1 MKKYL
6 FLAAL
11 MAAAIVGM
19 AQNEAD
25 SVSVMFRHLQDTNAE
40 LARLNNAYNTHAV
53 MVAGG
58 GAIMTV
64 GLLWAKRYEGD
75 TDSNYL
81 GSGLTIAAVGA
92 VVVAASFIPLRK
104 AGVTLDERGL
114 IVRPSE
120 LKKKR

>member
-1 MKKYL
+1 MKKIL
-6 FLAAL
+6 ILAAL
-11 MAAAIVGM
+11 MAAALVGM

-25 SVSVMFRHLQDTNAE
+25 SVSVLFRHLQDTNAE
-40 LARLNNAYNTHAV
+40 MARLNKAYNTHAV

-58 GAIMTV
+58 GAVMAV

-92 VVVAASFIPLRK
+92 LVVAASFIPLRK
-104 AGVTLDERGL
+104 AGVELDERGL
-114 IVRPSE
+114 VIKPSE
-120 LKKKR
+120 LKRRK